1 VAARV
6 VDGVRLPSA
15 LGGHPALDFCNTRA
29 GWHVDDPIDYLLD
42 HRFLT
47 VWAREAGLVS
57 AAGARATLRAGRAEP
72 QAAEAVTDAA
82 RGLRSSLYDV
92 LAGPRSGTA
101 WRYVAGA
108 ASAAAS
114 VAELS
119 APHPVARWTL
129 PDGVGLE
136 LPLLAVALSAA
147 ELLTSDLVTAL
158 SSCPMPDCGWLF
170 WDPRGRRTWC
180 SMAVCGNRA
189 KVRRYAAR
197 HPYAARH
204 TDTATPTPRRS

>member
-1 VAARV
+1 MAARV

-29 GWHVDDPIDYLLD
+29 GWAIDDPIDYLVD

-47 VWAREAGLVS
+47 VWAREAGLIS
-57 AAGARATLRAGRAEP
+57 AAGARATVRAGRSSP
-72 QAAEAVTDAA
+72 DAAEAVADAA
-82 RGLRSSLYDV
+82 RGLRASLYDV
-92 LAGPRSGTA
+92 LAGPRSRRA
-101 WRYVAGA
+101 WRYVAAAASA
-108 ASAAAS
+108 ASAAA
-114 VAELS
+114 ELTE
-119 APHPVARWTL
+119 PDPVARWDL
-129 PDGVGLE
+129 PDRLGIE
-136 LPLLAVALSAA
+136 LPLLAIARSAA
-147 ELLTSDLVTAL
+147 GLLTSDVVTAI

-197 HPYAARH
+197 HRGASLA
-204 TDTATPTPRRS
+204 